1 MTKKEDRKA
10 LKDFLDYDAL
20 LAIPIAERT
29 QEQKNQLQRIYRRKR
44 KREAD
49 EKAAINER
57 MTRQE
62 FWELHRASVSPSKE
76 DGWYKRQEQVL
87 DTVAW
92 LDRLDAGTE
101 TPELC
106 GENYLSA
113 EEGLTDVLEDVRQN
127 GVCQMGHVY
136 ASPEI
141 PVDWIDGVFSGRPF
155 YRDPEIFRLL
165 CQEGEPTKIFCTYGY
180 AVALPDFRVT
190 EFLTSHCGWSV
201 RDANL
206 LVGRKSNGA
215 TDVFGKNVRVPSVVA
230 PEGEQQLINPETGRE
245 FTQRE
250 QIRFINSAPY
260 AGRNLLT
267 QNGGIVAWKRARFEK
282 IIRGELG

>member
-20 LAIPIAERT
+20 LAVPLAERT
-29 QEQKNQLQRIYRRKR
+29 QEQRNQLQRLYRRKR
-44 KREAD
+44 KREAE

-62 FWELHRASVSPSKE
+62 FWEHHRASISPSKE
-76 DGWYKRQEQVL
+76 DGWYKRQEIVL
-87 DTVAW
+87 DTTAW

-106 GENYLSA
+106 GENYVSVQ
-113 EEGLTDVLEDVRQN
+113 EGLEDILRDIHEHGVLHSGN
-127 GVCQMGHVY
+127 VY

-141 PVDWIDGVFSGRPF
+141 PIDWIDGVFSGRPF

-165 CQEGEPTKIFCTYGY
+165 CQEGEPTKTFCTYGY
-180 AVALPDFRVT
+180 VIALPDWMVVNY
-190 EFLTSHCGWSV
+190 LTRHCGWSV

-206 LVGRKSNGA
+206 LVGMG
-215 TDVFGKNVRVPSVVA
+215 VA
-230 PEGEQQLINPETGRE
+230 
-245 FTQRE
+245 
-250 QIRFINSAPY
+250 S
-260 AGRNLLT
+260 
-267 QNGGIVAWKRARFEK
+267 RARAKVQQEQ
-282 IIRGELG
+282 EVA